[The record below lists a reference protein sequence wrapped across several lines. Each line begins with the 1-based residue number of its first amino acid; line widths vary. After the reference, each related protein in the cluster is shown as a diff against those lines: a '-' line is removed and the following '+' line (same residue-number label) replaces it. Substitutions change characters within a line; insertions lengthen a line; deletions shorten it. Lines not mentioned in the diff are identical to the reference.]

1 MPGHRTDWGLRAFAV
16 AGLGCWNGLP
26 VELRD
31 LLVGPETLICKTF
44 KDALVQ
50 SWFFLMEHAL
60 LSLCNIL

>member
-16 AGLGCWNGLP
+16 VGPSCWNGLP

-31 LLVGPETLICKTF
+31 LSVGPETFYETL

-50 SWFFLMEHAL
+50 SWFFLMEHTL